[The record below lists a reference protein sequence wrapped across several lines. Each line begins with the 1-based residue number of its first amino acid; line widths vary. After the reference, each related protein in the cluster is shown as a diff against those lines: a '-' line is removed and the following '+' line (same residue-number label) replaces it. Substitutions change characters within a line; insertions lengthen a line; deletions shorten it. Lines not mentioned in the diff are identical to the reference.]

1 MADTGYRWGADEDR
15 SVPFRVSV
23 TDLPGPL
30 MPHAQEEV
38 EMMFFYHT
46 SGGVYQCAGTEYSVS
61 SNDLIIVNPHEIH
74 SCSNWGDPCIA
85 TCLIVNTK
93 KLLLPS
99 LSSLHFRNRV
109 SYDPVV
115 RRIFNDIRTTM
126 FSDKS
131 DTVKDCIFISL
142 IYELFGRLVQS
153 GNSYLPQKTKVKPEF
168 YHVLAHISTHIGTKL
183 RLQEL
188 ADIAHLSTD
197 RFSHLF
203 KEITGMSPVEYIIN
217 ERINKACELLTNTS
231 LSTTKIASE
240 CGFCTSSYFT
250 QKFAQYMKVTP
261 TEYRLNRQKNEQYYY
276 G

>member
-1 MADTGYRWGADEDR
+1 MGDTGYRWGADDMKT
-15 SVPFRVSV
+15 SPFRVSV
-23 TDLPGPL
+23 TDLPGPM
-30 MPHAQEEV
+30 MPHSQEEV
-38 EMMFFYHT
+38 EMMFFYQT
-46 SGGVYQCAGTEYSVS
+46 SGGVYHCAGNDYTISG
-61 SNDLIIVNPHEIH
+61 NDLIIVNPHEIH
-74 SCSNWGDPCIA
+74 SCTNWGDPCTA

-93 KLLLPS
+93 KMILPA
-99 LSSLHFRNRV
+99 LSSMHFRNRV

-115 RRIFNDIRTTM
+115 RRIFNDIRTLM

-131 DTVKDCIFISL
+131 NTVKDCLFTSL
-142 IYELFGRLVQS
+142 IYELFARLVQA
-153 GNSYLPQKTKVKPEF
+153 GNTYLPKKAKVKPEF
-168 YHVLAHISTHIGTKL
+168 YDVLAHINANIGTKL
-183 RLQEL
+183 RLRDL
-188 ADIAHLSTD
+188 AEIAHLSTD

-250 QKFAQYMKVTP
+250 QKFSQYMKVTP
-261 TEYRLNRQKNEQYYY
+261 TEYRMHRQKSEQHYY